1 MFQSVTCLAGGV
13 GAARFL
19 SGLTQV
25 IPPERI
31 TVIVNTG
38 DDLEYLGASISP
50 DIDIVTYT
58 LAGIVDP
65 ERGWGIKG
73 DTYNCM
79 NQLDM
84 YSAETW
90 FRIGDRDFG
99 THLLRTAYLQQGFSL
114 SEVTEKI
121 RNLLGVKVKILPMSN
136 ERVAT
141 RIKTAAGILDFQEY
155 FVKRKFSD
163 SVIDVTYEGA
173 TNANPTEAV
182 LTALKKS
189 DAIILCPSNP
199 ILSIGPMLAIPKI
212 REALGRSSG
221 RIVGVSPIVG
231 GKAIKGPL
239 DKLMQ
244 SLGLEVSPLGVA
256 QLDQV
261 FLEGFVIDEVDK
273 SSKPRIERLGM
284 RVIATRT
291 IMDSDEAKARLAK
304 DTIAL
309 AESIGK

>member
-1 MFQSVTCLAGGV
+1 MIS
-13 GAARFL
+13 
-19 SGLTQV
+19 
-25 IPPERI
+25 PEKI

-38 DDLEYLGASISP
+38 DDLEYLGAYISP
-50 DIDIVTYT
+50 DIDIITYT

-65 ERGWGIKG
+65 DKGWGIKD

-79 NQLDM
+79 RQLDK

-99 THLLRTAYLQQGFSL
+99 THLFRTAYLQQGFSL

-121 RNLLGVKVKILPMSN
+121 RNLLGIKVKILPMSN

-141 RIKTAAGILDFQEY
+141 RIKTPAGILDFQEY

-163 SVIDVTYEGA
+163 PVIDVTYEGA
-173 TNANPTEAV
+173 ANAVPTEAV
-182 LTALKKS
+182 LTTLKKS
-189 DAIILCPSNP
+189 EVIILTPSDP

-221 RIVGVSPIVG
+221 KIVGVSPIIG
-231 GKAIKGPL
+231 GKAVKGPL
-239 DKLMQ
+239 DRLMEN
-244 SLGLEVSPLGVA
+244 LGLEVSPLGVA
-256 QLDQV
+256 QLYKG

-284 RVIATRT
+284 KVATTHT
-291 IMDSDEAKARLAK
+291 IMDSDDAKARLAE

>member
-19 SGLTQV
+19 SGLTRV
-25 IPPERI
+25 IPPEKI

-38 DDLEYLGASISP
+38 DDLEYLGAYISP

-65 ERGWGIKG
+65 DKGWGIKD

-79 NQLDM
+79 NQLET

-121 RNLLGVKVKILPMSN
+121 RNLLGIKVKILPMSN

-141 RIKTAAGILDFQEY
+141 RIKTPAGILDFQEY

-163 SVIDVTYEGA
+163 PVIDVTYEGA
-173 TNANPTEAV
+173 ANAVPTEAV
-182 LTALKKS
+182 LTTLKKS
-189 DAIILCPSNP
+189 EAIILCPSNP

-239 DKLMQ
+239 DRLMQ
-244 SLGLEVSPLGVA
+244 NLGLEVSPLGVA
-256 QLDQV
+256 QLYKG
-261 FLEGFVIDEVDK
+261 FLEGFVIDDVDK
-273 SSKPRIERLGM
+273 SSKSRIERLGM
-284 RVIATRT
+284 KVTTTRT

-304 DTIAL
+304 DTISL

>member
-1 MFQSVTCLAGGV
+1 
-13 GAARFL
+13 
-19 SGLTQV
+19 V
-25 IPPERI
+25 ISPEKI

-38 DDLEYLGASISP
+38 DDLEYLGAYISP
-50 DIDIVTYT
+50 DIDIITYT

-65 ERGWGIKG
+65 DKGWGIKD

-79 NQLDM
+79 RQLDK

-99 THLLRTAYLQQGFSL
+99 THLFRTAYLQQGFSL

-121 RNLLGVKVKILPMSN
+121 RNLLGIKVKILPMSN

-141 RIKTAAGILDFQEY
+141 RIKTPAGILDFQEY

-163 SVIDVTYEGA
+163 PVIDVTYEGA
-173 TNANPTEAV
+173 ANAVPTEAV
-182 LTALKKS
+182 LTTLKKS
-189 DAIILCPSNP
+189 EVIILSPSNP

-221 RIVGVSPIVG
+221 KIVGVSPIIG
-231 GKAIKGPL
+231 GKAVKGPL
-239 DKLMQ
+239 DRLME

-256 QLDQV
+256 QLYKG

-273 SSKPRIERLGM
+273 SSKSRIERLGM
-284 RVIATRT
+284 KVTTTHT
-291 IMDSDEAKARLAK
+291 IMDSEDAKTRLAK